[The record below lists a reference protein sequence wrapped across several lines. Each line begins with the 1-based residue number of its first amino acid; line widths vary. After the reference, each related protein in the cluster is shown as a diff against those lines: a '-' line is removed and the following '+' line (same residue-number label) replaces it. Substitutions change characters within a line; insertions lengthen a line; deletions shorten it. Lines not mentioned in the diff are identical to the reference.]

1 MTRWSR
7 LTGRAGRGA
16 SGARQP
22 DVAEVSLADVRDLPR
37 VAAAIAAA
45 PSEWRGTTWAYGD
58 EDEPVD
64 ASASLEEL
72 LDWIWVAADDGVWSL
87 SLGEELKPLVDL
99 DADEEDDPVLVTL
112 LEEPRVRRAYHEDRE
127 LYCVEVASPL
137 SAEDAA
143 ALFLRALTRGHGAL
157 AAAPRPLPR
166 P

>member
-1 MTRWSR
+1 MTWWSR
-7 LTGRAGRGA
+7 LSGRAGTGA
-16 SGARQP
+16 TGARQP
-22 DVAEVSLADVRDLPR
+22 DVAEVSLADVRDLPG

-45 PSEWRGTTWAYGD
+45 PSEWRGTTWAYG
-58 EDEPVD
+58 ETEPVD

-72 LDWIWVAADDGVWSL
+72 LDWIWVGADDGVWSL

-99 DADEEDDPVLVTL
+99 DADEEDDLVLLTL
-112 LEEPRVRRAYHEDRE
+112 LEEPRVQRAYHEDRE
-127 LYCVEVASPL
+127 LYCAEVTSPL

-143 ALFLRALTRGHGAL
+143 ALFLRALTRGHEAL